1 MLFTLFGAGFTSSFN
16 LDTKVI
22 LIFAYIEVSFDGY
35 LTFLGVPK
43 LRFVSFLHLN
53 RRFPKKMAF
62 SLENGQVSVEY
73 KAGLVRPAT
82 EAHAEEAIQALKTG
96 KVIAVPTDTL
106 YGFACDAW
114 YHHLI
119 LFFLFR
125 L

>member
-1 MLFTLFGAGFTSSFN
+1 MDFIDN
-16 LDTKVI
+16 YLDNDFVSKFVI
-22 LIFAYIEVSFDGY
+22 L
-35 LTFLGVPK
+35 K
-43 LRFVSFLHLN
+43 N
-53 RRFPKKMAF
+53 
-62 SLENGQVSVEY
+62 